1 MDMDKTAIGVIEIDD
16 STQMISAPAS
26 EATQMAMNVDCPV
39 CRTPNPPSETYCID
53 CGFLLS
59 SEPIGVAVDAE
70 QPDYGKLVTTDGARE
85 FMLHI
90 GENSVGR
97 ENVDILLSHNTVS
110 RSHATVT
117 VDNSGAFVTD
127 NGSTNGTSVDGQ
139 KVAAGE
145 RFELKD
151 GSEVMFGSFV
161 LKYDAPATQPSDSE
175 EQEEQYA
182 PSEAAFELEEE
193 AEESPAPVARII
205 SKDGVLSFDIHDGV
219 NTIGR
224 READN
229 AIRIPDPYCSGRHA
243 DIEHVDGVFTIT
255 DIGSTNG
262 TAVNGERLEI
272 DSPCD
277 LHDGDEITF
286 GQTTFRFEVA

>member
-1 MDMDKTAIGVIEIDD
+1 MDMDKTAIGVIEING

-53 CGFLLS
+53 CGFLLN
-59 SEPIGVAVDAE
+59 SEPAGVAVDVE
-70 QPDYGKLVTTDGARE
+70 QPDYGKLVTTDSARE
-85 FMLHI
+85 FMLHS

-117 VDNSGAFVTD
+117 VDSSGAFVTD
-127 NGSTNGTSVDGQ
+127 NGSTNGTLIDGQ

-145 RFELKD
+145 RFKLKD
-151 GSEVMFGSFV
+151 GSEVIFGSFV
-161 LKYDAPATQPSDSE
+161 LKYEAPAVQPSDPGE
-175 EQEEQYA
+175 PQEQESASNADIQPDDDIEDSTSA
-182 PSEAAFELEEE
+182 
-193 AEESPAPVARII
+193 VARLI

-229 AIRIPDPYCSGRHA
+229 EIRIPDPYCSGRHA
-243 DIEHVDGVFTIT
+243 DIAYTDGVFTIT

-262 TAVNGERLEI
+262 TSVNGTRLEI
-272 DSPCD
+272 DSPCE
-277 LHDGDEITF
+277 LHDGDEITL